1 MVQSWFYWA
10 AASAVFAAMTAI
22 FAKLGLQGVDS
33 DFATF
38 IRTLV
43 IVAALML
50 FLTYANKWQPLGSLT
65 GRNWLFLVLSG
76 LATGASWLAYFKALQ
91 LGKASQVAPWT
102 SSVWCWW
109 HCSRCG
115 FWARSPAARNGWASA
130 WWPQGCWCWH

>member
-50 FLTYANKWQPLGSLT
+50 FVAIS
-65 GRNWLFLVLSG
+65 GRFLKL
-76 LATGASWLAYFKALQ
+76 
-91 LGKASQVAPWT
+91 
-102 SSVWCWW
+102 
-109 HCSRCG
+109 
-115 FWARSPAARNGWASA
+115 
-130 WWPQGCWCWH
+130 